1 MPYFTTNL
9 GNNNKGVQAWKMD
22 NEYSARSNFIESMAV
37 DNFMKMRLD
46 KMFAIQRES
55 RQRKQNQRTLS
66 WVHETNQTDS
76 SS

>member
-1 MPYFTTNL
+1 
-9 GNNNKGVQAWKMD
+9 MD
-22 NEYSARSNFIESMAV
+22 NEYSARSNFIESVAI

-55 RQRKQNQRTLS
+55 RQRKQNQKTLS
-66 WVHETNQTDS
+66 WVHDTNQTDS